1 MIIKKG
7 GLEMYGMVVRWVLN
21 AVALLITAS
30 LFQGI
35 EISGFFS
42 ALVAAIV
49 WGVVNAV
56 IRPIVLFF
64 TLPLNLLTLGLFTF
78 IINGL
83 MLKIV
88 EAVVVGVS
96 IQGFWSFIFGALVLS
111 IISGILSS
119 FVEGR

>member
-1 MIIKKG
+1 
-7 GLEMYGMVVRWVLN
+7 MYGMVVRWVLN